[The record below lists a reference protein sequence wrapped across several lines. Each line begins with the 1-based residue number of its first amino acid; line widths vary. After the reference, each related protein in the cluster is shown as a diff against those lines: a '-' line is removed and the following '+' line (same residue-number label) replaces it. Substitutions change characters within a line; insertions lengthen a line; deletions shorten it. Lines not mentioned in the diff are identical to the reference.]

1 MHWGQNIPFIIVLL
15 FISLHILV
23 TLVCAMCLP
32 QQCSSSDVRHSW
44 LKCVNNAG
52 SVFHVGLRTRTVF
65 YGLRYV
71 TVRAVTVTYGSLEQ
85 RFYGRFHTGRNRI
98 RSTGY
103 VPYTAAYG
111 IRLFLS

>member
-1 MHWGQNIPFIIVLL
+1 
-15 FISLHILV
+15 
-23 TLVCAMCLP
+23 MCIHKTDKAKKGNP
-32 QQCSSSDVRHSW
+32 SRAPHPCR
-44 LKCVNNAG
+44 
-52 SVFHVGLRTRTVF
+52 F

-85 RFYGRFHTGRNRI
+85 KFYGRFHTGRNRI
-98 RSTGY
+98 RSIGY

>member
-1 MHWGQNIPFIIVLL
+1 MFARPASCHLGFLAHWIKGARTCTRGAAESGVTGYRVRGRLEQQLVRREGLL
-15 FISLHILV
+15 L
-23 TLVCAMCLP
+23 
-32 QQCSSSDVRHSW
+32 
-44 LKCVNNAG
+44 
-52 SVFHVGLRTRTVF
+52 GLRTRTVF

-98 RSTGY
+98 RSIGY

-111 IRLFLS
+111 IRLFLP